1 MNRSQIDFENET
13 EMRLDQQEL
22 ERIAE
27 VICGQEQPD
36 KVLQLSVL
44 FCESD
49 KMQFYNRQYRGQDK
63 ATDILSFTA
72 ENLDQ
77 YTGAEMKNV
86 LFCDIIIDTNQV
98 NKQKGTNSFEQ
109 ELKIVFIHGI
119 LHLMGYDHIRE
130 TEKIKMEEKEV
141 YYHNQLRG
149 VD

>member
-1 MNRSQIDFENET
+1 MAVN
-13 EMRLDQQEL
+13 QQEL

-27 VICGQEQPD
+27 TIRSQEQPD
-36 KVLQLSVL
+36 KELQLSVL

-77 YTGAEMKNV
+77 YTGLEMKNV
-86 LFCDIIIDTNQV
+86 LLCDIIIDTNQV
-98 NKQKGTNSFEQ
+98 YKQKGTNSFEQ
-109 ELKIVFIHGI
+109 ELNIVFIHGI

-130 TEKIKMEEKEV
+130 TEKTKMEEKEV

-149 VD
+149 VN